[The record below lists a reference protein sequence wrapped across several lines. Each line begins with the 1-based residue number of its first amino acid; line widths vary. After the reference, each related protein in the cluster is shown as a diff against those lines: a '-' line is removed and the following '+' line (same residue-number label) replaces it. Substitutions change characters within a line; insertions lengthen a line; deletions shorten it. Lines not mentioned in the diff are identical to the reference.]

1 MRIKKGSKL
10 EKIVMILAG
19 IITGFINGIFGG
31 GGGMIIVPILTF
43 LLSKKNK
50 IAHATAILIILPMT
64 IVSAIFYLVFGS
76 FKWDIGLPVGIG
88 VIVGGVIGAF
98 LLKKLSANWVNILFI
113 IVMLFAGGKMLF
125 F

>member
-19 IITGFINGIFGG
+19 ITTGFINGIFGG

-50 IAHATAILIILPMT
+50 IAHATAILIILPMPFST
-64 IVSAIFYLVFGS
+64 
-76 FKWDIGLPVGIG
+76 
-88 VIVGGVIGAF
+88 
-98 LLKKLSANWVNILFI
+98 
-113 IVMLFAGGKMLF
+113 
-125 F
+125 